1 MANLPRPPETAPEKR
16 LMNGLDN
23 GARLPASQPLAAGAQ
38 GDAALAG
45 GAKSRLRY
53 TSTLA
58 TAEPMVEQG
67 NRPEHLQQRLERL
80 VQAGIRI
87 NAERELRPV
96 LQAVTDSAREVIGAR
111 YAALGILNAEGTGL
125 STFVASGLTPEEQ
138 TRIGPPPQGR
148 GVLGL
153 LITDPKPLRLADVTQ
168 HPRSYGFPPNHPRM
182 RSFLGVP
189 VLGRRGPIGN
199 LYLADKVGGAQ
210 FTGEDEAIAVTLAA
224 QAAGA
229 VENARLNE
237 EARRLL
243 GEVQAMQKSRDR
255 FYAMINHELRN
266 ALTAVYGWADLL
278 IRRGTAGLPRAAV
291 EVYESAE
298 RTLTL
303 LNDLLDLSRLDASR
317 LQPIVRETDAR
328 HIVSEAIRAVLPA
341 AQARGVRFET
351 GPEDGAVTCRTDPMR
366 LRQIIINLLTNAVR
380 HSPEGETVT
389 VDLRDSEAR
398 VRIDVVDCGE
408 GLTPE
413 QQAVV
418 FDAFM
423 RAGSENERGSGLGL
437 TLSRQLARLLGGDLR
452 LESQPGA
459 GARFI
464 LEIAR
469 FLS

>member
-1 MANLPRPPETAPEKR
+1 MA
-16 LMNGLDN
+16 
-23 GARLPASQPLAAGAQ
+23 
-38 GDAALAG
+38 
-45 GAKSRLRY
+45 
-53 TSTLA
+53 
-58 TAEPMVEQG
+58 EQ
-67 NRPEHLQQRLERL
+67 RDKPEHLQQRLEHL

-87 NAERELRPV
+87 NAERELQRV
-96 LQAVTDSAREVIGAR
+96 LQEVADSARRVIGAR
-111 YAALGILNAEGTGL
+111 YAALGVWNQQGTGL
-125 STFVASGLTPEEQ
+125 GTFITSGLTPEQ
-138 TRIGPPPQGR
+138 HAGIGALPEGK

-153 LITDPKPLRLADVTQ
+153 LITDPHPLRLADIAK
-168 HPRSYGFPPNHPRM
+168 HPKSFGFPENHPRM

-189 VLGRRGPIGN
+189 VVGRRGPIGN
-199 LYLADKVGGAQ
+199 LYLTEKLGAAE
-210 FTGEDEAIAVTLAA
+210 FSAEDEAIAVMLAA

-237 EARRLL
+237 EAQRLL
-243 GEVQAMQKSRDR
+243 GEVRAMQKSRDR

-278 IRRGTAGLPRAAV
+278 IRRGTEGLPRAAV

-328 HIVSEAIRAVLPA
+328 DIVGEAIQAVLPA
-341 AQARGVRFET
+341 AQARGVRLET
-351 GPEDGAVTCRTDPMR
+351 GPADGDIACRTDPVR
-366 LRQIIINLLTNAVR
+366 VRQIIINLLTNAVR
-380 HSPEGETVT
+380 HSPAGEPVT
-389 VDLRDSEAR
+389 IEIRDSDAR
-398 VRIDVVDCGE
+398 VRIDVVDRGE
-408 GLTPE
+408 GLTAE
-413 QQAVV
+413 EQAVI

-423 RAGSENERGSGLGL
+423 QAGAQNERGTGLGL

-452 LESQPGA
+452 LESQSGA

-464 LEIAR
+464 LEIPR

>member
-1 MANLPRPPETAPEKR
+1 MA
-16 LMNGLDN
+16 
-23 GARLPASQPLAAGAQ
+23 
-38 GDAALAG
+38 
-45 GAKSRLRY
+45 
-53 TSTLA
+53 
-58 TAEPMVEQG
+58 EQR
-67 NRPEHLQQRLERL
+67 NRPEQLQQRLERL
-80 VQAGIRI
+80 VQAGIQI

-96 LQAVTDSAREVIGAR
+96 LQAVADAAREVIGAQ
-111 YAALGILNAEGTGL
+111 YAALGVLNADGTAVG
-125 STFVASGLTPEEQ
+125 TFVASGLDSEEQ
-138 TRIGPPPQGR
+138 ARIGPPPQGR

-153 LITDPKPLRLADVTQ
+153 LISDPKPLRLADVTK
-168 HPRSYGFPPNHPRM
+168 HPKSYGFPTNHPHM

-189 VLGRRGPIGN
+189 VSGRRGPIGN
-199 LYLADKVGGAQ
+199 LYLAQKIGAPE
-210 FTGEDEAIAVTLAA
+210 FTAEDEAIAVMLAA

-328 HIVSEAIRAVLPA
+328 HLVSEAIRAVLPA
-341 AQARGVRFET
+341 AEARSVSFQT
-351 GPEDGAVTCRTDPMR
+351 GPEGGAVACRTDPVR
-366 LRQIIINLLTNAVR
+366 VRQIIINLLTNAVR

-389 VDLRDSEAR
+389 VELRDSDAR
-398 VRIDVVDCGE
+398 VRIDVVDRGQ
-408 GLTPE
+408 GLTAE

-423 RAGSENERGSGLGL
+423 RAGSENERGTGLGL

-452 LESQPGA
+452 LESEPGA